1 MKLYYIFGIILVLA
15 SCGCLEENSES
26 LENSSISCD
35 KAVRSNLTVAIQKD
49 NITDI
54 LETNDT
60 LYIYKDINYTR
71 SY

>member
-15 SCGCLEENSES
+15 FCGCLEKTEV
-26 LENSSISCD
+26 D
-35 KAVRSNLTVAIQKD
+35 KYVVDDTLDRNLTISIQKD

-54 LETNDT
+54 RETKDT
-60 LYIYKDINYTR
+60 LYIYTDINYTR

>member
-15 SCGCLEENSES
+15 SCGCLEKTEV
-26 LENSSISCD
+26 D
-35 KAVRSNLTVAIQKD
+35 KYVVDDTLDRNLTISIQKD

-54 LETNDT
+54 RETKDT
-60 LYIYKDINYTR
+60 LYIYTDINYTR